1 MTELLHKT
9 SLCEYQVG
17 ISDAAIA
24 NNVTCGAE
32 REIGSVL
39 ESHRGFL

>member
-9 SLCEYQVG
+9 SIYEYQVG
-17 ISDAAIA
+17 ISHAATA

-32 REIGSVL
+32 REIGSIL
-39 ESHRGFL
+39 EAH